1 MYGEQEMKYTIMLK
15 LDTWNEIIGRC
26 RANKYLANSYKQT
39 EMQDIS
45 WFIRQIP
52 KIEKYPIELVFTWHI
67 RNPRSDL
74 DNKSIKSILDEMQN
88 LGILE
93 NDNVKHIR
101 KITHEAVIDKNEY
114 VEMEIIC

>member
-1 MYGEQEMKYTIMLK
+1 M
-15 LDTWNEIIGRC
+15 R
-26 RANKYLANSYKQT
+26 
-39 EMQDIS
+39 DIS
-45 WFIRQIP
+45 WFVRQIP

-74 DNKSIKSILDEMQN
+74 DNRSVKSILDEMQN
-88 LGILE
+88 LEILE
-93 NDNVKHIR
+93 NDNIKHIR